1 MAADEFSPLMRS
13 YYQDVIAQWAQSD
26 ILVQAITEQ
35 NARTAAYDQARI
47 DELDQAWRAEVGA
60 SQTPTITP
68 VLTNTA
74 SEFLREQ
81 VAASGGTITEVFIMD
96 ARGLNVAA
104 SDVTSDFWQGDEA
117 KFTETHGMGA
127 GALHISEVELDDSTQ
142 RYQGQVSLTIVD
154 PATGEPI
161 GAMTV
166 GLDAESLM

>member
-1 MAADEFSPLMRS
+1 MRS

-117 KFTETHGMGA
+117 
-127 GALHISEVELDDSTQ
+127 
-142 RYQGQVSLTIVD
+142 
-154 PATGEPI
+154 
-161 GAMTV
+161 
-166 GLDAESLM
+166 